1 MKIKTNAIMFHHF
14 TDGKKY
20 PKEDGAITSLQFERI
35 LTEEDKF
42 KILDASDWLY
52 KFQNN
57 LLKANEYCITFD
69 DNLKCQFDIAL
80 PLLKKYKIS
89 AFWFVYSSPLLNL
102 IPELELF
109 RYFRLT
115 HYKHKNDFYKDFEK
129 ECLLLYPNKVKDGL
143 KNFNPKEF
151 LKIFTFYTFEDRKY
165 RFIRDYILDQ
175 EEYLKIVWSIIKNSS
190 FNYKKV
196 IPLLCISKQDLKK
209 ISNLGHHIGLHSHTH
224 PTNIAR
230 LNSDEQLKEYAEN
243 KYVLESIIKKNVI
256 SVAHPV
262 NSYNSKTL
270 QILSSLNI
278 KFGFCSNQ
286 GAVKY
291 RSNLELPR
299 IDHSEIIK
307 VLS

>member
-1 MKIKTNAIMFHHF
+1 MKFLNKTIYLYFPN
-14 TDGKKY
+14 
-20 PKEDGAITSLQFERI
+20 
-35 LTEEDKF
+35 
-42 KILDASDWLY
+42 DWIVS
-52 KFQNN
+52 QNSIN
-57 LLKANEYCITFD
+57 SI
-69 DNLKCQFDIAL
+69 
-80 PLLKKYKIS
+80 
-89 AFWFVYSSPLLNL
+89 
-102 IPELELF
+102 
-109 RYFRLT
+109 
-115 HYKHKNDFYKDFEK
+115 
-129 ECLLLYPNKVKDGL
+129 KVKFPFGPYPTLDCHL
-143 KNFNPKEF
+143 DCFDNPK
-151 LKIFTFYTFEDRKY
+151 LNSDNK
-165 RFIRDYILDQ
+165 IRDYILDQ

-230 LNSDEQLKEYAEN
+230 LNSDEQHKEYTEN

-286 GAVKY
+286 GAVKN

-307 VLS
+307 VLSK